1 MIYNRWST
9 SHIEPKLRVDF
20 WRDASEKVKTPITPH
35 VLVPRD
41 FEAKLTTRGLGNLAL
56 NHVQVL
62 TPHDVQSTRSD
73 LSRTEQPC
81 LLVELYLQGS
91 ADVTQR
97 NRSIRVV
104 PGEPFVLD
112 GRREYRLD
120 HRHPVSMLALAVPFA
135 ALARHEGNVDK
146 LIAQHHPNNPAVHL
160 LAAQMKLLST
170 WPITPEAAEFHRLS
184 DLLIGTVQAVLD
196 GVTDDVSKGAL
207 KERSFL
213 KRRLQ
218 QLIAQAYADPTLAPQ
233 VVSAKLGISVRTLHA
248 RLAGDGTSFGAEL
261 MAHRLDRSYQLLR
274 TTRRNAVTIAEISHR
289 CGFVSAAHFSR
300 CFRARFGVAPSDV
313 MRCG

>member
-1 MIYNRWST
+1 MIYSRWST
-9 SHIEPKLRVDF
+9 SHVEPKLRVDF

-35 VLVPRD
+35 VLLPRD

-91 ADVTQR
+91 VDVTQR

-120 HRHPVSMLALAVPFA
+120 HRHAVSMLALAVPFA

-146 LIAQHHPNNPAVHL
+146 LIAQHHPNNQAIHL

-170 WPITPEAAEFHRLS
+170 WPITPEAAEFHHLS
-184 DLLIGTVQAVLD
+184 DLLIGTVQAALD
-196 GVTDDVSKGAL
+196 GATDDESKGAL

-218 QLIAQAYADPTLAPQ
+218 QLIEQAYADPTLAPE

-248 RLAGDGTSFGAEL
+248 RLARDGTSFGAEL
-261 MAHRLDRSYQLLR
+261 MAYRLDRSYQLLR
-274 TTRRNAVTIAEISHR
+274 TMRRNAVTIGEISHR
-289 CGFVSAAHFSR
+289 CGFVSAAQFSR